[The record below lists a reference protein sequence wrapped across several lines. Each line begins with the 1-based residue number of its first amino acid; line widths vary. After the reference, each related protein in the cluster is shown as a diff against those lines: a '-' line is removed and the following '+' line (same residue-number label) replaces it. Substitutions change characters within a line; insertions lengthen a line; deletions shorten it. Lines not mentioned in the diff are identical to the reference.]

1 MNCLRILC
9 CTLPLVLGLLMP
21 GQAQV
26 VSDKVDVLVI
36 DPGHGGKDPGCVGKK
51 AREKDVVLAVALK
64 FGKMVTERFP
74 DVKVVYT
81 RSDDRFI
88 ELWKRGQIAND
99 HHADLF
105 VSIHCNAAKS
115 TSARGMETWL
125 RGAQKNDANLAE
137 VQRENAVVYQEQN
150 HEKNYS
156 QSWMDVVTATVHQ
169 DAGFEN
175 SVYFAQELQGLYKKN
190 ISSPNRGIKQG
201 PFYVLWKSARPSI
214 LTELGFLS
222 NPEDEKFLL
231 SEEGQKTVAKC
242 LLEAFAKYKQRID
255 KRSASQSTPAPEPA
269 EKPVPENPKP
279 AAEPKPVAQPQA
291 PAVEKPQAPVK
302 ETPVEEI
309 RAESAAPEFAK
320 EESVQE
326 AKQETKQ
333 EGQQEAKS
341 ESKTENQP
349 EAKPEIQPKP
359 ADTLKKCTI
368 EFRVQLA
375 ASSKD
380 LELKPYNFKG
390 LSNLSKYYDKTQSL
404 YKYYYSRSTTFEGI
418 QQAVQEAK
426 NAGYASAFVAAFE
439 NGEPVALQQA
449 LDKLKTDRQ

>member
-1 MNCLRILC
+1 M
-9 CTLPLVLGLLMP
+9 LLLAFGTMLP
-21 GQAQV
+21 GQGQV

-64 FGKMVTERFP
+64 FGKMVKEKFP

-115 TSARGMETWL
+115 SSARGMETWL
-125 RGAQKNDANLAE
+125 RGAQKNEANLAE

-156 QSWMDVVTATVHQ
+156 QSWMDVVTATIHQ

-175 SVYFAQELQGLYKKN
+175 SVYFAQELQGFYKKN
-190 ISSPNRGIKQG
+190 ISASPNRGIKQG

-222 NPEDEKFLL
+222 NPEEEKFLL
-231 SEEGQKTVAKC
+231 SEEGQNTVARC
-242 LLEAFAKYKQRID
+242 LLESFTKYKQRID
-255 KRSASQSTPAPEPA
+255 KRSASQQGNATA
-269 EKPVPENPKP
+269 EKP
-279 AAEPKPVAQPQA
+279 APVAQPKPDPA
-291 PAVEKPQAPVK
+291 PVKEQPTAPVVEKPQPVADTAK
-302 ETPVEEI
+302 EEI
-309 RAESAAPEFAK
+309 RAESAAPDPVPAP
-320 EESVQE
+320 
-326 AKQETKQ
+326 
-333 EGQQEAKS
+333 
-341 ESKTENQP
+341 QP
-349 EAKPEIQPKP
+349 EPKAEPQPEPQPAPKAEQPTP
-359 ADTLKKCTI
+359 APDTAGKSCTI

-375 ASSKD
+375 ASSND

-390 LSNLSKYYDKTQSL
+390 LSDLSKYYDASQSL
-404 YKYYYSRSTTFEGI
+404 YKYYYARSASLEEI
-418 QQAVQEAK
+418 RQALEEAK
-426 NAGYASAFVAAFE
+426 KAGYPSAFVAAFE
-439 NGEPVALQQA
+439 NGRPVGLQEA
-449 LDKLKTDRQ
+449 IEKLKNN

>member
-1 MNCLRILC
+1 M
-9 CTLPLVLGLLMP
+9 LPGR
-21 GQAQV
+21 AQV

-64 FGKMVTERFP
+64 FGSMVKEKFP

-115 TSARGMETWL
+115 SSARGMETWL
-125 RGAQKNDANLAE
+125 RGAQKNEANLAE

-156 QSWMDVVTATVHQ
+156 QSWMDVVTATIHQ

-175 SVYFAQELQGLYKKN
+175 SVYFAQELQGLYKRS
-190 ISSPNRGIKQG
+190 ISASPDRGIKQG

-222 NPEDEKFLL
+222 NPEEEKFLL
-231 SEEGQKTVAKC
+231 SEEGQKTVARC
-242 LLEAFAKYKQRID
+242 LLESFSKYKQRID
-255 KRSASQSTPAPEPA
+255 KRSASQQGNAPA
-269 EKPVPENPKP
+269 EKPAPVSKPKP
-279 AAEPKPVAQPQA
+279 EPASAKEQPAAPV
-291 PAVEKPQAPVK
+291 VEKPQPVAAK
-302 ETPVEEI
+302 EEI
-309 RAESAAPEFAK
+309 RAESAAPDLVPAPK
-320 EESVQE
+320 PESQPE
-326 AKQETKQ
+326 IKPAPQP
-333 EGQQEAKS
+333 
-341 ESKTENQP
+341 ESKPELQP
-349 EAKPEIQPKP
+349 APKVEPPVPAPDTAAGKP
-359 ADTLKKCTI
+359 CTI

-375 ASSKD
+375 ASGSD

-390 LSNLSKYYDKTQSL
+390 LSDLSKYYDASQSL
-404 YKYYYSRSTTFEGI
+404 YKYYYAHSASLEEIR
-418 QQAVQEAK
+418 QALEDAK
-426 NAGYASAFVAAFE
+426 KAGYPSAFVAAFE
-439 NGEPVALQQA
+439 NGRPIGLQEA
-449 LDKLKTDRQ
+449 IEKLKNN

>member
-1 MNCLRILC
+1 M
-9 CTLPLVLGLLMP
+9 LLLAFGMMIP
-21 GQAQV
+21 GAAQV

-64 FGKMVTERFP
+64 FGKMVKEKFP

-115 TSARGMETWL
+115 SSARGMETWL
-125 RGAQKNDANLAE
+125 RGAQKNEANLTE

-156 QSWMDVVTATVHQ
+156 QSWMDVVTATIHQ

-190 ISSPNRGIKQG
+190 ISASPNRGIKQG

-222 NPEDEKFLL
+222 NPEEEKFLL
-231 SEEGQKTVAKC
+231 SEEGQKTVARC
-242 LLEAFAKYKQRID
+242 LLDAFSKYKQRID
-255 KRSASQSTPAPEPA
+255 KRSAAQQGNAPA
-269 EKPVPENPKP
+269 EKPVEKTPALPTP
-279 AAEPKPVAQPQA
+279 AAPQSKPDPAKEQPA
-291 PAVEKPQAPVK
+291 TPIVEKPQPPVADTVPK
-302 ETPVEEI
+302 EI
-309 RAESAAPEFAK
+309 RAESAAPDLVAVPKPEP
-320 EESVQE
+320 
-326 AKQETKQ
+326 
-333 EGQQEAKS
+333 
-341 ESKTENQP
+341 QP
-349 EAKPEIQPKP
+349 EIKP
-359 ADTLKKCTI
+359 APQPAPKVEQSAPDTASPKCTI

-375 ASSKD
+375 ASGND

-390 LSNLSKYYDKTQSL
+390 LSDLSKYYDASQSL
-404 YKYYYSRSTTFEGI
+404 YKYYYARSASLEEI
-418 QQAVQEAK
+418 RQALEEAK
-426 NAGYASAFVAAFE
+426 KAGYPSAFVAAFE
-439 NGEPVALQQA
+439 NGQPIGMQEAIE
-449 LDKLKTDRQ
+449 KLKNN